1 MKKKIKQVEKYFSKV
16 AINYDKKSN
25 SFPWDILRN
34 YEKKKILS
42 FIKYNKY
49 EQILEL
55 GSGAGYYT
63 NIFLRFAKK
72 IYAVDLSLSMLDK
85 IKSLKVIKIVGDVEK
100 IKLKRKFDLI
110 LCLGVLEFNNNY
122 DGILKNISIHSH
134 KKTNILIMM
143 PYNNLFSKFYS
154 IFHKINKISLN
165 IKSEYYINNI
175 LNQWFIIKEEKKI
188 FPFSKIFIC
197 QKKK

>member
-16 AINYDKKSN
+16 AIDYDKKSN
-25 SFPWDILRN
+25 SFPWDILRK

-42 FIKYNKY
+42 LIKYKKY
-49 EQILEL
+49 EHVLEL

-63 NIFLRFAKK
+63 NVFLRFAKK
-72 IYAVDLSLSMLDK
+72 IYTVDLSSSMLDK
-85 IKSLKVIKIVGDVEK
+85 IMSLKVIKIVEDVA
-100 IKLKRKFDLI
+100 KLNLRRKFDLI
-110 LCLGVLEFNNNY
+110 LCLGVLEFNNSY
-122 DGILKNISIHSH
+122 DKILKNIFIHSH
-134 KKTNILIMM
+134 KKTDILIMM

-154 IFHKINKISLN
+154 KFHRINKINLN
-165 IKSEYYINNI
+165 IKNEYYINNI
-175 LNQWFIIKEEKKI
+175 LNKWFIIKKEKKI

>member
-1 MKKKIKQVEKYFSKV
+1 MNSMSIGQRKRVKKLKKKEVEYCQLKKSKINFKRFILSKKMHGCTLHVMHESIYNQIYMKKKIKQVEKYFSKV

-85 IKSLKVIKIVGDVEK
+85 IKSLKVS
-100 IKLKRKFDLI
+100 
-110 LCLGVLEFNNNY
+110 
-122 DGILKNISIHSH
+122 KN
-134 KKTNILIMM
+134 
-143 PYNNLFSKFYS
+143 
-154 IFHKINKISLN
+154 
-165 IKSEYYINNI
+165 
-175 LNQWFIIKEEKKI
+175 
-188 FPFSKIFIC
+188 
-197 QKKK
+197 